1 MTNTFTVNEKVYSHK
16 KLDAFTQLFISRKTA
31 PLFVDLQKGDVT
43 YADALS
49 NLNEE
54 DFDTVLKKI
63 MPFIERQDVTGNWAP
78 IYSAKG
84 GVFVYDDI
92 TGGEILEILFAILME
107 YIPDFYLAV
116 DHVVFG
122 TPQETPTKNTQ
133 AQNTTS

>member
-1 MTNTFTVNEKVYSHK
+1 MSSTFKINNKSYSHK

-31 PLFVDLQKGDVT
+31 PLFVELQKNGVT

-54 DFDTVLKKI
+54 DMDAVLRKI
-63 MPFIERQDVTGNWAP
+63 LPFVERQDVTGNWAP

-84 GVFVYDDI
+84 NTFVYDDI
-92 TGGEILEILFAILME
+92 TGGETLEILFAILME
-107 YIPDFYLAV
+107 YLPDFYLAV

-122 TPQETPTKNTQ
+122 TPQEAPIESTP